1 MSAPILSWRGL
12 PYSRDAFLTKGTE
25 LAFAYVPG
33 TLSRFA
39 IYETRGGRDEH
50 GYPTLVYRL
59 RDSATVSDADLRAGK
74 RPSVVGTFSEPDEA
88 AGEALRI
95 AVAR

>member
-50 GYPTLVYRL
+50 GHPTLVYRL
-59 RDSATVSDADLRAGK
+59 RDAATVSDADLRAGK
-74 RPSVVGTFSEPDEA
+74 RPSVIGTFSEPDEA
-88 AGEALRI
+88 AAEALRI
-95 AVAR
+95 AEAR